1 MGDLLKENDVHVE
14 SFTHQLNM
22 RFAPPAGLRTHH
34 GGIEELAELQ
44 KEFKVFKK
52 DRRLSKS
59 MAVLN
64 IGSTAGNGPKNVLY
78 GYFDGLA
85 KMGSNVPGLNG
96 EQAVIDALLKNFASK
111 NMLPVYFKYHDMS
124 APHGDMRVLVTPK
137 ARPVSYYNPDFMV
150 LSFPT
155 APQGATLNKPAS
167 SAKKPKAAEAAKPA
181 KAAKAAKP
189 EKKPA
194 KSAKKK

>member
-1 MGDLLKENDVHVE
+1 MGDLLKEHDIHVE
-14 SFTHQLNM
+14 SFAHQLNL

-44 KEFKVFKK
+44 KEFQVFKK

-59 MAVLN
+59 MAVLG
-64 IGSTAGNGPKNVLY
+64 IGSTTGNAPKNVLY

-85 KMGSNVPGLNG
+85 KMGSNVAGLNG
-96 EQAVIDALLKNFASK
+96 EQAVIDALLKNFAAK
-111 NMLPVYFKYHDMS
+111 KPLPVYFKYHDMA

-137 ARPVSYYNPDFMV
+137 ARPVSYFNHDFMV

-155 APQGATLNKPAS
+155 AAQGAVLNKPGNAPA
-167 SAKKPKAAEAAKPA
+167 AKKATKAARPAGKAKPA
-181 KAAKAAKP
+181 K
-189 EKKPA
+189 KK
-194 KSAKKK
+194 